1 MRRFESCR
9 AHHLVFPARSGVCVV
24 KVKAFAGD
32 KEIDLNAFIEMYVG
46 NVFVGIA
53 NSLHGVKLPR
63 RLEFTVKKGDVSI
76 TADGDPII
84 LNGFAA
90 QIVGDTV
97 AATLKHLKGFE
108 PSDPVRIVIE
118 L

>member
-1 MRRFESCR
+1 M
-9 AHHLVFPARSGVCVV
+9 

-32 KEIDLNAFIEMYVG
+32 REIDLNAFIEMYVG

-63 RLEFTVKKGDVSI
+63 RLEFAVERGGVAI
-76 TADGDPII
+76 TADGDPIV
-84 LNGFAA
+84 LSGFAA
-90 QIVGDTV
+90 GIVGDTV
-97 AATLKHLKGFE
+97 SATLKHLKGFS
-108 PSDPVRIVIE
+108 PTDPVRIVIE